1 MYVQIYVDRWI
12 DKNGLTRQFVGG
24 GGGQRNRTG
33 EHKQTAYNTTVRA
46 NALPVAGFESRI
58 TAANSVEILTTSRT
72 EVTQAPWGYIEFMR
86 AFSMQ
91 YVETLQSGSCPPA

>member
-12 DKNGLTRQFVGG
+12 DKNGLTGQFVGG
-24 GGGQRNRTG
+24 GKRNRTG

-58 TAANSVEILTTSRT
+58 TAANSVEILKTSRT

-91 YVETLQSGSCPPA
+91 YVETLQSGSGPPA